1 MPIDHFFIDNKLD
14 LLLVLFLDILFLKF
28 NEKLRR

>member
-1 MPIDHFFIDNKLD
+1 MTIDHFFLDNKLD